1 MASCSFCAR
10 ETCDV
15 PLERDT
21 NFKYSQ
27 GDIYGLKESVYT
39 PIYDILVQTFSN
51 LTGESDALKR
61 SQQSLNWLTR
71 VPNVIK
77 DCRPAVVMRDDD
89 DNRLGLTVCV
99 ATTYGDEDI
108 SNLPFIFRHF
118 SIPFALNGQSSSEHH
133 VHALPEC
140 DRKNAYIFAWQ
151 FRSKATRDGLWSVHA
166 DGEPEKVP
174 QVLGRD
180 AMEFLV
186 KESAR
191 RKEEWENMCKDPG
204 VAAEFETQLRDHV
217 QKRREQKF
225 VDGGASTTS
234 LNSVATPGVDSGWWR
249 RPIPGPPTIPEE
261 SEDNAVPGNQP
272 DPWKQVTTKH
282 RPRSIHS
289 VSSAFSAFSKKKD
302 HKKGDQWDKVS
313 IKSNHSRSSFSHKPS
328 NRGGTCNFD
337 LLLGMRQR

>member
-1 MASCSFCAR
+1 MTSCGICAR
-10 ETCDV
+10 ETCDA

-27 GDIYGLKESVYT
+27 GDIYGLKVSIYT
-39 PIYDILVQTFSN
+39 PIYDILVHTFSS
-51 LTGESDALKR
+51 LPGESDTLKR
-61 SQQSLNWLTR
+61 NKKLLEALSR
-71 VPNVIK
+71 FYNVEK
-77 DCRPAVVMRDDD
+77 GSRPAVIMKDDD
-89 DNRLGLTVCV
+89 DNRLGLMVCV
-99 ATTYGDEDI
+99 ATTYGKEEI

-118 SIPFALNGQSSSEHH
+118 SIPLALNGQSSSEHH
-133 VHALPEC
+133 VHTLPESG
-140 DRKNAYIFAWQ
+140 KENAYIIAWPFQ
-151 FRSKATRDGLWSVHA
+151 TTAAVDGTWTAQA
-166 DGEPEKVP
+166 DEGSEKVP

-180 AMEFLV
+180 AMKFLV
-186 KESAR
+186 KECAR
-191 RKEEWENMCKDPG
+191 RKEEWEEMCEDPE
-204 VAAEFETQLRDHV
+204 VAVKAEGQLRDHV
-217 QKRREQKF
+217 QKRREEKQ
-225 VDGGASTTS
+225 VNGGASTTS
-234 LNSVATPGVDSGWWR
+234 VNTAGTGVDSVCWR

-289 VSSAFSAFSKKKD
+289 VSSRFSAFSKKKD
-302 HKKGDQWDKVS
+302 KKGDQWDKVS